1 MYIDAFYWSFSGEC
15 EKYTRTL
22 QKIYHSKDT
31 CTYIHVH
38 IYLQEQNMRYLFKFS
53 WSFFYGVYANC
64 LALAI
69 LTLEVSQ
76 PTPLKKNLVPRFRKL
91 SMETVCTLCWRNP
104 KVDMITNF
112 EMQGL
117 TSRIM

>member
-53 WSFFYGVYANC
+53 WSFLYGVYANC

-69 LTLEVSQ
+69 LTLEVSHDRSSILQ
-76 PTPLKKNLVPRFRKL
+76 R
-91 SMETVCTLCWRNP
+91 
-104 KVDMITNF
+104 
-112 EMQGL
+112 
-117 TSRIM
+117 